1 MFPQALG
8 LLMKI
13 LAAYLTIGWHEFE
26 SHHLRLFL
34 SLQSGKNP
42 AIQDWGIAGADSNK
56 DDGNFTN
63 WGMSLIKDLIFK
75 GKKQKE
81 KIDED
86 PTGKDAGDKGKI
98 KGWFDDHPEIGKM
111 QKDIFDDV

>member
-1 MFPQALG
+1 
-8 LLMKI
+8 
-13 LAAYLTIGWHEFE
+13 
-26 SHHLRLFL
+26 
-34 SLQSGKNP
+34 
-42 AIQDWGIAGADSNK
+42 
-56 DDGNFTN
+56 
-63 WGMSLIKDLIFK
+63 MSLIKDLIFK